1 MSVQN
6 SVILAPFNSTRTH
19 ISSQMHDSVK
29 DFIIEKKRVMRFEV
43 KVRELDRQYE
53 MNNNGELDNGVYN
66 KFVNNSIRND
76 DDGDKANEE
85 LISNPSTFVDQ
96 NSNEDYLKQLNAV
109 FSGDKRDIDR
119 NKSVHPAN
127 ETVVSNYN
135 FKIDQDAINKV
146 VQKFKYPRDYVT
158 QWLDM
163 NEANYCTTTY
173 YLLITDQNY

>member
-1 MSVQN
+1 
-6 SVILAPFNSTRTH
+6 
-19 ISSQMHDSVK
+19 
-29 DFIIEKKRVMRFEV
+29 MRFEV

-109 FSGDKRDIDR
+109 FLGDKRDIDR
-119 NKSVHPAN
+119 NKSLHPAN

-158 QWLDM
+158 Q
-163 NEANYCTTTY
+163 
-173 YLLITDQNY
+173 